1 MRHEADREAE
11 ELLDLGLVLVLADL
25 VRRDVVEH
33 GRGVGGGLERAAGA
47 RDARLRVDDHA
58 RLRDRAGDRAEREQR
73 RGRVATGVGDQRPDR
88 RRELRQRVAPGVVPA
103 RVLEPVPL
111 GVGVGGEPVRAG
123 EVDDDGVRGW
133 LELGG
138 GLVVEAAEDEL
149 RAGLERLAV
158 RDERRQRAVA
168 VAAEPGVERRDRPA
182 RERLRPDGDELQLR
196 MRKHAVERLLP
207 GESRSADDCRAN
219 HVGYYAATSHLC
231 NSIPIPNRSRSAFEH
246 DRLVRWL
253 LVVIVLAGLA
263 RARRTLEALPA
274 IIAGSAPGACGWSR
288 SRRSADDQRSELN
301 AARSSDE
308 NSSGSSQAAKWPPL
322 STSLK

>member
-11 ELLDLGLVLVLADL
+11 ELLDLGLVLVLPDL

-33 GRGVGGGLERAAGA
+33 GGGVGGGLERAAGA
-47 RDARLRVDDHA
+47 RDTRLRVHDHA
-58 RLRDRAGDRAEREQR
+58 RLRDRAGDRADREQR
-73 RGRVATGVGDQRPDR
+73 RGRVAAGVGDQRPDR

-111 GVGVGGEPVRAG
+111 GVGAGGEPVRAG
-123 EVDDDGVRGW
+123 EVDDDGVRGR

-149 RAGLERLAV
+149 GTGGERLAV
-158 RDERRQRAVA
+158 RDEGRQRAVA
-168 VAAEPGVERRDRPA
+168 VAAESGIERRDRPS

-196 MRKHAVERLLP
+196 VREHAVERLLP
-207 GESRSADDCRAN
+207 GKSGGADDCRAN
-219 HVGYYAATSHLC
+219 HVGYYAATAHLC
-231 NSIPIPNRSRSAFEH
+231 NSTPIPNRSRGAFEE
-246 DRLVRWL
+246 DRVD
-253 LVVIVLAGLA
+253 A
-263 RARRTLEALPA
+263 RDWEGGVT
-274 IIAGSAPGACGWSR
+274 CGWSR